1 MATTTIAR
9 LDLAPTDPGPR
20 RPTERL
26 ARRVALVVAVAL
38 VLTTAGLGASPARA
52 LDWAENS
59 FSAESESQLI
69 ALTNQARAAAG
80 LPALKKDSV
89 LTDVARWRS
98 KDMIVR
104 DYFSHTIPPTG
115 DGVDSVFDELSRR
128 GYCFKL
134 AGENIGWNNYPDD
147 VATAA
152 IHEAFMNSSGHR
164 ANILGKSWDVI
175 GVGAYK
181 GPGGKKMWTVLFAD
195 KCGTAT
201 PTATPRPT
209 PKPTPKPTAKPVAT
223 PKPTAKP
230 VATPKPTP
238 RPTPVATA
246 TPSPTPTPIP
256 SPTATPDDVLR
267 PSPRPASP
275 SAPPSAAPAAVRPPA
290 LGVVEPWRPPGLV
303 ETIVA
308 GVAGT
313 FFGW

>member
-1 MATTTIAR
+1 MDRWRRIQTRTAAYHIGFVAGVLAVIALAGSAMAV
-9 LDLAPTDPGPR
+9 DW
-20 RPTERL
+20 E
-26 ARRVALVVAVAL
+26 
-38 VLTTAGLGASPARA
+38 PA
-52 LDWAENS
+52 S

-98 KDMIVR
+98 EDMIVR

-152 IHEAFMNSSGHR
+152 IHEAFMTSSDHR

-201 PTATPRPT
+201 PTATPRPA
-209 PKPTPKPTAKPVAT
+209 PKPTAKPVAT
-223 PKPTAKP
+223 PTP
-230 VATPKPTP
+230 VATPKPT
-238 RPTPVATA
+238 TA
-246 TPSPTPTPIP
+246 
-256 SPTATPDDVLR
+256 PTATPRPRAIKKPTITLTPSRKPDSLVPLHRCGNGYRVSWASIQPYCRIVLAEPPVPRRSNHGVER
-267 PSPRPASP
+267 PNNAAIPA
-275 SAPPSAAPAAVRPPA
+275 
-290 LGVVEPWRPPGLV
+290 
-303 ETIVA
+303 
-308 GVAGT
+308 
-313 FFGW
+313 